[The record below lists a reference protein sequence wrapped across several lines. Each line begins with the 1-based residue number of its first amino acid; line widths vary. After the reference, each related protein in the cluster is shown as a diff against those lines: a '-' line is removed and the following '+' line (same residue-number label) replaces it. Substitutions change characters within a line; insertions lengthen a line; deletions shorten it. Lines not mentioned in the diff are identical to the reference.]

1 MKSATRKN
9 VQRIKRIKSRVVVIE
24 IHEQLL
30 LIVNAIALMACYRLR
45 QIAISLAL
53 HTQIALLGFRASV
66 SLLCESLISTRV
78 GNGAANLDF
87 MAF

>member
-1 MKSATRKN
+1 MKAQRTKN
-9 VQRIKRIKSRVVVIE
+9 VQRIKRIKPRVVVIE

-53 HTQIALLGFRASV
+53 HTQIALLGFRAS
-66 SLLCESLISTRV
+66 LLCESLISTSV
-78 GNGAANLDF
+78 ENEAANLDF